1 LGKIETGIDPS
12 LTLITRTHSPNLV
25 IDLKILIIVHSV
37 TGNTKKLADAIG
49 DKAKAKGHSV
59 NVVHLMT
66 DPPIEGKGKDPKEFR
81 IQNLPSASGYDTII
95 IGCPVWGANITPVM
109 KKALTDLRGLQG
121 KRVIPFTSQ
130 AFPFAFLGGNRVL
143 RLISKEAEAKGA
155 HPVKGASIQRMGR
168 DLDKG
173 IENASAKINSLL

>member
-1 LGKIETGIDPS
+1 
-12 LTLITRTHSPNLV
+12 V
-25 IDLKILIIVHSV
+25 IDLKILIVVHSV
-37 TGNTKKLADAIG
+37 TGTTMKLAEAIG
-49 DKAKAKGHSV
+49 SKAKAKGHSV
-59 NVVHLMT
+59 DMVQLKT

-81 IQNLPSASGYDTII
+81 ITNLPNASSYDTII

-109 KKALTDLRGLQG
+109 KKALAEIKGLSG
-121 KRVIPFTSQ
+121 KRVIPFSSQ

-168 DLDKG
+168 DLEKG
-173 IENASAKINSLL
+173 IENASVKINSLL

>member
-1 LGKIETGIDPS
+1 M
-12 LTLITRTHSPNLV
+12 

-37 TGNTKKLADAIG
+37 TGNTKKLAVAIG

-81 IQNLPSASGYDTII
+81 IVNLPIASGYDTII

-109 KKALTDLRGLQG
+109 KKALAEIKGLQG
-121 KRVIPFTSQ
+121 KRVIPFATQ
-130 AFPFAFLGGNRVL
+130 GFPFAFLGGNRVM
-143 RLISKEAEAKGA
+143 RLISKESEAKGA
-155 HPVKGASIQRMGR
+155 KAIPGASVQK
-168 DLDKG
+168 LFHNVDKG
-173 IENASAKINSLL
+173 IERASYEIASRIQ

>member
-1 LGKIETGIDPS
+1 M
-12 LTLITRTHSPNLV
+12 
-25 IDLKILIIVHSV
+25 IDLKIVVIVHSV

-59 NVVHLMT
+59 SVVHLMT

-81 IQNLPSASGYDTII
+81 ITNLPNASSYDTII

-109 KKALTDLRGLQG
+109 KKALAEIKGLSG
-121 KRVIPFTSQ
+121 KRVIPFSSQ

-155 HPVKGASIQRMGR
+155 RILPGSSIQRMGR

-173 IENASAKINSLL
+173 IERASNEIASRIQ